1 MARDIKPYTDFLQ
14 SLGTMDVP
22 HTGEGFFAHL
32 VAVYRDL
39 KSWNCDDEVC
49 LAGLFHSIY
58 GTEKF
63 RLFGLSVDRRDEVI
77 ALIGEHAERVAY
89 INCVMDRATFDAL
102 VLGVSNRSVDPNGS
116 ELRVLNRDTGEWIE
130 MTPREL
136 HDLKTMHLCDW
147 LEQVPRSQE
156 WDYRRETYQAIS
168 KQLGGTPQAAYD
180 RVYSAAPVAR
190 S

>member
-1 MARDIKPYTDFLQ
+1 MSHDIKRYTDFLQ
-14 SLGTMDVP
+14 SLGTKDVP

-39 KSWNCDDEVC
+39 KKWGCDEAVC

-89 INCVMDRATFDAL
+89 INCVMDRATFDSL
-102 VLGVSNRSVDPNGS
+102 VLHGG
-116 ELRVLNRDTGEWIE
+116 ELRVRNRDTDEWIE
-130 MTPREL
+130 MTEREF

-156 WDYRRETYQAIS
+156 WDYRRDTYHAIAE
-168 KQLGGTPQAAYD
+168 QLGGVPLAAYE
-180 RVYSAAPVAR
+180 RVYAAAPAA
-190 S
+190 

>member
-1 MARDIKPYTDFLQ
+1 MSHDIQRYTDFLQ
-14 SLGTMDVP
+14 SLGTKDVP

-39 KSWNCDDEVC
+39 KKLGCDEAVC
-49 LAGLFHSIY
+49 VAGLFHSIY

-102 VLGVSNRSVDPNGS
+102 VLHGGD
-116 ELRVLNRDTGEWIE
+116 LRVRNRDTDEWIE
-130 MTPREL
+130 MTPREFL
-136 HDLKTMHLCDW
+136 DLKTMHLCDW

-156 WDYRRETYQAIS
+156 WDYRRDTYRAIAE
-168 KQLGGTPQAAYD
+168 QLGGVPLAAYE
-180 RVYSAAPVAR
+180 RVYAAAPTA
-190 S
+190 